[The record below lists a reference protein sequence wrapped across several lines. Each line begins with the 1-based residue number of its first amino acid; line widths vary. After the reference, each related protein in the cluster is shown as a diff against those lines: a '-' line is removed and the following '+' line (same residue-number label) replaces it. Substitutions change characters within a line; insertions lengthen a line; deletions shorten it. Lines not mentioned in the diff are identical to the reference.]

1 MIKECGCLSSILKVK
16 IILKQFISQF
26 FVLLLRRIHY
36 NDNTMKRYAAIG
48 WVVVMWMLSWQA
60 HADNVVSTQP
70 VPSALQKVFA
80 GYYHF
85 IEPST
90 GDTLA
95 MLVFNPI
102 TIYPNERFRNK
113 KEEQLYWKTV
123 RDVKRTLPYAKLI
136 SSTLLE
142 TYEYI
147 DTYQTQ
153 KQKQDYLKRF
163 EKELFNEYKP
173 TMKKM
178 TKSQGKMLIKLINRE
193 TNQSSYS
200 IVKAFLGTF
209 RAGFWQTFGKF
220 FGVSLK
226 MGYTPQKDKQDA
238 MIERICVRVEQ
249 GTL

>member
-1 MIKECGCLSSILKVK
+1 MVVAV
-16 IILKQFISQF
+16 
-26 FVLLLRRIHY
+26 VLG
-36 NDNTMKRYAAIG
+36 AIP
-48 WVVVMWMLSWQA
+48 A
-60 HADNVVSTQP
+60 RADNVVASHELPST
-70 VPSALQKVFA
+70 LQRVFA

-113 KEEQLYWKTV
+113 KEEKLYWKTV

-147 DTYQTQ
+147 DTYQNE
-153 KQKQDYLKRF
+153 KQKRAYLQQF
-163 EKELFNEYKP
+163 EKEIFNEYKP

-193 TNQSSYS
+193 TNQNSYS

-226 MGYTPQKDKQDA
+226 TGYKPNKDKNDA
-238 MIERICVRVEQ
+238 MIERICVRIEQ

>member
-1 MIKECGCLSSILKVK
+1 
-16 IILKQFISQF
+16 
-26 FVLLLRRIHY
+26 
-36 NDNTMKRYAAIG
+36 MKRLFLILAIAVTMAALTG
-48 WVVVMWMLSWQA
+48 TEA
-60 HADNVVSTQP
+60 HATPAVQGAVDNIEL
-70 VPSALQKVFA
+70 PSVLQKTFA

-85 IEPST
+85 IEPAT

-102 TIYPNERFRNK
+102 VIYPRERFRNK
-113 KEEQLYWKTV
+113 NEEKLYWKTV
-123 RDVKRTLPYAKLI
+123 RDVKKTLPYAKLI

-153 KQKQDYLKRF
+153 KQKQAYLKRF
-163 EKELFNEYKP
+163 EKELFNQYKP
-173 TMKKM
+173 QMKKM

-209 RAGFWQTFGKF
+209 RAGFWQTFSKF
-220 FGVSLK
+220 FGASLK
-226 MGYTPQKDKQDA
+226 AGYHPNKNKQDA

-249 GTL
+249 GAL

>member
-1 MIKECGCLSSILKVK
+1 MKR
-16 IILKQFISQF
+16 
-26 FVLLLRRIHY
+26 LLLILAIAVTMTALTGAKAFAAPAVE
-36 NDNTMKRYAAIG
+36 NAIDNIE
-48 WVVVMWMLSWQA
+48 L
-60 HADNVVSTQP
+60 
-70 VPSALQKVFA
+70 PSVLQKTFA

-95 MLVFNPI
+95 MIVFNPI
-102 TIYPNERFRNK
+102 TIYPRERFRNK
-113 KEEQLYWKTV
+113 KEEKQYWKTV
-123 RDVKRTLPYAKLI
+123 RDIKKTLPYAKLI

-153 KQKQDYLKRF
+153 KQKQAYLKKF
-163 EKELFNEYKP
+163 EKELFNQYKP
-173 TMKKM
+173 QMKKL
-178 TKSQGKMLIKLINRE
+178 TKNQGKMLIKLINRE

-209 RAGFWQTFGKF
+209 RAGFWQTFSKF
-220 FGVSLK
+220 FGASLK
-226 MGYTPQKDKQDA
+226 QGYHPAKNKQDA
-238 MIERICVRVEQ
+238 MIERICIQIEQ

>member
-1 MIKECGCLSSILKVK
+1 
-16 IILKQFISQF
+16 
-26 FVLLLRRIHY
+26 
-36 NDNTMKRYAAIG
+36 MKRWFLILAVAA
-48 WVVVMWMLSWQA
+48 VVAAMTGAPA
-60 HADNVVSTQP
+60 HAAQAVDNAIDNVEL
-70 VPSALQKVFA
+70 PSVLQKTFA

-95 MLVFNPI
+95 MLVFNPVI
-102 TIYPNERFRNK
+102 IYPRERFRNK
-113 KEEQLYWKTV
+113 SEEKFYWKTV
-123 RDVKRTLPYAKLI
+123 RDVKKTLPYAKLI

-147 DTYQTQ
+147 DTYQTE
-153 KQKQDYLKRF
+153 KQKQAYLKRF
-163 EKELFNEYKP
+163 EKELFEQYKP
-173 TMKKM
+173 QMKKM
-178 TKSQGKMLIKLINRE
+178 TKGQGKMLIKLINRE

-209 RAGFWQTFGKF
+209 RAGFWQTFSKF
-220 FGVSLK
+220 FGASLK
-226 MGYTPQKDKQDA
+226 AGYHPNKNKQDA

>member
-1 MIKECGCLSSILKVK
+1 
-16 IILKQFISQF
+16 
-26 FVLLLRRIHY
+26 
-36 NDNTMKRYAAIG
+36 MKRFILILAIA
-48 WVVVMWMLSWQA
+48 VVMTAITGAKA
-60 HADNVVSTQP
+60 HATPAVNDPLDNIEL
-70 VPSALQKVFA
+70 PSVLQKTFA

-85 IEPST
+85 IEPAT

-102 TIYPNERFRNK
+102 VIYPRERFRNK
-113 KEEQLYWKTV
+113 KEEKLYWKTV
-123 RDVKRTLPYAKLI
+123 RDVKKTLPYAKLI

-153 KQKQDYLKRF
+153 KQKQAYLKRF
-163 EKELFNEYKP
+163 EKELFNQYKP
-173 TMKKM
+173 QMKKM

-209 RAGFWQTFGKF
+209 RAGFWQTFSKF
-220 FGVSLK
+220 FGASLK
-226 MGYTPQKDKQDA
+226 AGYHPNKNKQDA
-238 MIERICVRVEQ
+238 MIERICIRVEQ
-249 GTL
+249 GAL

>member
-1 MIKECGCLSSILKVK
+1 MKR
-16 IILKQFISQF
+16 
-26 FVLLLRRIHY
+26 LLLILAIAV
-36 NDNTMKRYAAIG
+36 TMTALTGTK
-48 WVVVMWMLSWQA
+48 A
-60 HADNVVSTQP
+60 HAAPAVDNAIDNIEL
-70 VPSALQKVFA
+70 PSVLQKTFA

-95 MLVFNPI
+95 MIVFNPI
-102 TIYPNERFRNK
+102 TIYPRERFRNK
-113 KEEQLYWKTV
+113 KEEKQYWKTV
-123 RDVKRTLPYAKLI
+123 RDIKKTLPYAKLI

-153 KQKQDYLKRF
+153 KQKQAYLKKF
-163 EKELFNEYKP
+163 EKELFNQYKP
-173 TMKKM
+173 QMKKL
-178 TKSQGKMLIKLINRE
+178 TKNQGKMLIKLINRE

-209 RAGFWQTFGKF
+209 RAGFWQTFSKF
-220 FGVSLK
+220 FGASLK
-226 MGYTPQKDKQDA
+226 QGYHPAKNKQDA
-238 MIERICVRVEQ
+238 MIERICIQIEQ

>member
-1 MIKECGCLSSILKVK
+1 
-16 IILKQFISQF
+16 
-26 FVLLLRRIHY
+26 
-36 NDNTMKRYAAIG
+36 MKRLFLILAIAVIMTALTG
-48 WVVVMWMLSWQA
+48 TEA
-60 HADNVVSTQP
+60 HATPAVQGAVDNIEL
-70 VPSALQKVFA
+70 PSVLQKTFA

-85 IEPST
+85 IEPAT

-102 TIYPNERFRNK
+102 VIYPRERFRNK
-113 KEEQLYWKTV
+113 KEEKLYWKTV
-123 RDVKRTLPYAKLI
+123 RDVKKTLPYAKLI

-153 KQKQDYLKRF
+153 KQKQAYLKRF
-163 EKELFNEYKP
+163 EKELFNQYKP
-173 TMKKM
+173 QMKKM

-209 RAGFWQTFGKF
+209 RAGFWQTFSKF
-220 FGVSLK
+220 FGASLK
-226 MGYTPQKDKQDA
+226 AGYHPNKNKQDA
-238 MIERICVRVEQ
+238 MIERICIRVEQ
-249 GTL
+249 GAL

>member
-1 MIKECGCLSSILKVK
+1 
-16 IILKQFISQF
+16 
-26 FVLLLRRIHY
+26 
-36 NDNTMKRYAAIG
+36 MKRLFLILAIAVTMTALTG
-48 WVVVMWMLSWQA
+48 TEA
-60 HADNVVSTQP
+60 HATPAVQGAVDNIEL
-70 VPSALQKVFA
+70 PSVLQKTFA

-85 IEPST
+85 IEPAT

-102 TIYPNERFRNK
+102 VIYPRERFRNK
-113 KEEQLYWKTV
+113 NEEKLYWKTV
-123 RDVKRTLPYAKLI
+123 RDVKKTLPYAKLI

-153 KQKQDYLKRF
+153 KQKQAYLKRF
-163 EKELFNEYKP
+163 EKELFNQYKP
-173 TMKKM
+173 QMKKM

-209 RAGFWQTFGKF
+209 RAGFWQTFSKF
-220 FGVSLK
+220 FGASLK
-226 MGYTPQKDKQDA
+226 AGYHTNKNKQDA
-238 MIERICVRVEQ
+238 MIERTCIRVEQ
-249 GTL
+249 GAL